1 MNKEKKQLIDENSIS
16 LKSTKENDEDK
27 LYSIIINNKDYWPN
41 NNDENN
47 QLIINKMINIFS
59 NNNNFEYDIN
69 SLENKS
75 YILLGK
81 KHNQESSISNFTP
94 IYNAENNEKK
104 EKIFDIYKDYKNN
117 KKVYRLDYFKK
128 LFIKSFL
135 KYLLNYGKQLISKLD
150 LDKELINLKLHMP
163 NYILYAGNPKEKDN
177 REFLTKKIKIVFMDY
192 NKELNKG
199 ISRQKNNEKLIKKLY
214 ELIKIPLSENEKN
227 VIYFFEMT
235 IEKGIEMY
243 YESEEFNMFKNNKI
257 NQYYDEM
264 FYNEKKRKFYLLEKN
279 GFIKLVN
286 MPFYSKFPK

>member
-1 MNKEKKQLIDENSIS
+1 MYKEKEQLIDENSIS
-16 LKSTKENDEDK
+16 LKRTKENDEDK

>member
-1 MNKEKKQLIDENSIS
+1 MYKEKEQLIDENSIS
-16 LKSTKENDEDK
+16 LTSTKENDEDK

>member
-1 MNKEKKQLIDENSIS
+1 MYKEKEQLIDENSIS

-243 YESEEFNMFKNNKI
+243 YESEKFNMFKNDKI
-257 NQYYDEM
+257 NQYYDEK
-264 FYNEKKRKFYLLEKN
+264 FYNEKKEN
-279 GFIKLVN
+279 FI
-286 MPFYSKFPK
+286 Y

>member
-1 MNKEKKQLIDENSIS
+1 MYKEKEQLIDENSIS